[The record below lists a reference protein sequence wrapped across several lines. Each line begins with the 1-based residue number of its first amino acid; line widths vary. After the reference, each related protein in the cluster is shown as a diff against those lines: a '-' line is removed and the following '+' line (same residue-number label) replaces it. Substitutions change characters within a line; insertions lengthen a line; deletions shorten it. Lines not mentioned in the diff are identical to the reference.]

1 MKKDKIAVAIYDRE
15 TKTIL
20 DQKDFNVPD
29 IFNIIDVCDIC
40 NEKTKYQECI
50 VNLLQME
57 GYFV

>member
-1 MKKDKIAVAIYDRE
+1 MKKDKITVAIYDRE

-20 DQKDFNVPD
+20 DQVDFSVPD
-29 IFNIIDVCDIC
+29 IFNIFDVCDLC
-40 NEKTKYQECI
+40 NEKTKCQECI